1 MAIQKTTEAKDTN
14 YQHCIGI
21 KVENTYHRI
30 ADAIIIRYKENNADH
45 DPLKNADWIVK
56 LQILGYPSADS
67 EIGEPTVSGKWVAV
81 NVTEIDSQTA
91 DTFIGK
97 CYQYLKTIEP
107 FKDGS
112 DV

>member
-1 MAIQKTTEAKDTN
+1 MAIQKTTEALDSN
-14 YQHCIGI
+14 YEHSIGI
-21 KVENTYHRI
+21 KVDNTYHRI
-30 ADAIIIRYKENNADH
+30 ADAVVIRYKENNSDH
-45 DPLKNADWIVK
+45 DPLKDADWIVK
-56 LQILGYPSADS
+56 LQVLGYPSAS
-67 EIGEPTVSGKWVAV
+67 SSVVEPIITGKYVSV

-97 CYQYLKTIEP
+97 CYQYLKSIDP